1 MKDLMTHEL
10 VIGNVTDS
18 IANIAKLMKDFNIG
32 FVPIAKDKQIVGVI
46 TDRDLVINALSNKV
60 KSDDNIEEYMS
71 VNLIT
76 INVNSSIKEALDLI
90 GYKKVKRLIVEDDK
104 KVVGIISI
112 SDLIKA
118 ADIDKECLITNL
130 RKLLEIYR
138 SNDYKQ
144 ADIDEFY
151 L

>member
-1 MKDLMTHEL
+1 MTHEL